1 MAFPLIHHILIP
13 LSDYKLIKIN
23 RYSYLYLFNNP
34 EFINGSV
41 SVMILLSNT
50 VSDRAEM
57 MKAIIMQTEMQVN
70 ILISRQ

>member
-1 MAFPLIHHILIP
+1 MAFPLIYHILIP

-50 VSDRAEM
+50 VSDRAEI